1 MNTRIRILIL
11 AAGAAAMTGVNAQLL
26 DSIIEAGRSI
36 GHAARD
42 VTREIGHASRDAVQ
56 AVGDGA
62 RETGRDI
69 GRVFS
74 GDVPPREA
82 PREDRSV
89 RRNRDGDGDD
99 DRYERDD
106 RRGRSDRDDD

>member
-1 MNTRIRILIL
+1 
-11 AAGAAAMTGVNAQLL
+11 MTGVNAQLL
-26 DSIIEAGRSI
+26 DSITEAGR
-36 GHAARD
+36 R
-42 VTREIGHASRDAVQ
+42 IGHASRDAVQ

-74 GDVPPREA
+74 GDGPPREA

-89 RRNRDGDGDD
+89 RRNRDGDDDD

-106 RRGRSDRDDD
+106 RRGRRDRDDD

>member
-1 MNTRIRILIL
+1 M
-11 AAGAAAMTGVNAQLL
+11 
-26 DSIIEAGRSI
+26 
-36 GHAARD
+36 
-42 VTREIGHASRDAVQ
+42 
-56 AVGDGA
+56 
-62 RETGRDI
+62 
-69 GRVFS
+69 FS